1 METDYN
7 WQSAKSSGYRRTA
20 AANGYGWWVSLAMLL
35 SVLVHLALYMVF
47 ENIQVKQIVPGFQE
61 VVQLPVER
69 AETVVDDQTTKRLA
83 EEARPAPTPLEPL
96 KEPAEIDEPP
106 PETPDITETIK
117 LTPATDVVTNLFTTP
132 EAPPLPGGANL
143 PDLAKSIELGL
154 PKGSSAADIK
164 NQLAKASQA
173 ASANQPT
180 IYVDE
185 GLQVGVDTDK
195 LVEKMTKQAGQGVGK
210 AILSKFSSL
219 DTLIGEGIQTPSAE
233 VLIPTDLL
241 FEFASYEIKDEA
253 KLSLMKLG
261 MVILANKDAT
271 FIFKGFTDSIPF
283 GTATGPG
290 PRNNE
295 ELSRLRAEAVRGWLV
310 SQLGLQGYDLQA
322 VGYGPAQ
329 PLVQPTGKIE
339 IDKSREALNRRVEVE
354 IIMRRPG
361 SPVRAKPISR

>member
-7 WQSAKSSGYRRTA
+7 WQSAKSSGYRRA
-20 AANGYGWWVSLAMLL
+20 SAGNGYGWWVSLAMLL
-35 SVLVHLALYMVF
+35 SVLVHLGLYMVF
-47 ENIQVKQIVPGFQE
+47 ENIQVKQIIPGFQQ

-69 AETVVDDQTTKRLA
+69 TETIVDEQTMNRLT
-83 EEARPAPTPLEPL
+83 EEARPAPQPLEPL
-96 KEPAEIDEPP
+96 KEQLELEEPSTEM
-106 PETPDITETIK
+106 PEVTETIK

-132 EAPPLPGGANL
+132 TAPALPAGVNM
-143 PDLAKSIELGL
+143 PDLSKSIELEL
-154 PKGSSAADIK
+154 PKGSSAAEVK
-164 NQLAKASQA
+164 TQLAKASQT

-185 GLQVGVDTDK
+185 TLQVGVDTDE
-195 LVEKMTKQAGQGVGK
+195 LVEKMTKQAGGAVGK
-210 AILSKFSSL
+210 AISSKFSSL
-219 DTLIGEGIQTPSAE
+219 DTLLGEGIQTPSAE

-241 FEFASYEIKDEA
+241 FEFASYEIKEEA

-261 MVILANKDAT
+261 MIILANKDAT

-290 PRNNE
+290 PKNNE
-295 ELSRLRAEAVRGWLV
+295 ELSRLRAEAVRGWLI
-310 SQLGLQGYDLQA
+310 SQLGLKGYDLQA

-339 IDKSREALNRRVEVE
+339 VDKAREALNRRVEVE

-361 SPVRAKPISR
+361 SPVRAKPIRR